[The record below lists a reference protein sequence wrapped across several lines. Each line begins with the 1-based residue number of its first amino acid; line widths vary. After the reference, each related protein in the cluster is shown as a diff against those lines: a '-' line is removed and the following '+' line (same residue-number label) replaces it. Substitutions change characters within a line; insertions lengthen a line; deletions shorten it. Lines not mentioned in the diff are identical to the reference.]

1 MEEWPAVTEDPR
13 VKDVV
18 DSLPAVTDRD
28 STVDAE
34 DVVDVVDSVV
44 PGEVLRLLLPET
56 KRFNG
61 FIPLSLCLNF
71 VY

>member
-1 MEEWPAVTEDPR
+1 VEEWPAVTEGPR
-13 VKDVV
+13 VRDVV
-18 DSLPAVTDRD
+18 DSLPVVTDRD
-28 STVDAE
+28 LTVDAE
-34 DVVDVVDSVV
+34 DVVDVVDLVV

-61 FIPLSLCLNF
+61 FVPLSFCLNF